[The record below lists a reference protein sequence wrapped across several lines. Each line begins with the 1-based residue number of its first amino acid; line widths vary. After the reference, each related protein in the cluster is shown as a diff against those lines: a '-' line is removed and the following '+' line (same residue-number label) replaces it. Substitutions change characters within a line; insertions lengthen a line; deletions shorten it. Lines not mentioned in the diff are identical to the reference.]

1 MTLEVVVRRYG
12 IQNAM
17 MISGGMGSDLRRDE
31 MRWGGMRWDGM
42 GWDEMSCFVL

>member
-17 MISGGMGSDLRRDE
+17 MVSDEMGSDQMRWDE
-31 MRWGGMRWDGM
+31 MGWDGM
-42 GWDEMSCFVL
+42 GWDEMR